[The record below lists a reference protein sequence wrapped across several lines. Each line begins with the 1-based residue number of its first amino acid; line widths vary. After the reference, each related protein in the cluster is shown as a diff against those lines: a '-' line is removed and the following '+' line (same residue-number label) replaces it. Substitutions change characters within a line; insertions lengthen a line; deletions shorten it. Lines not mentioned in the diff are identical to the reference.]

1 MSKPR
6 LVCTFSLEE
15 GKSIIFKGTE
25 LIILT
30 LKGNPDVCSSTFVSR
45 EAYSD
50 KSKSFHV
57 FKTFQERRGG
67 NLKFLPGKE
76 RRVL

>member
-6 LVCTFSLEE
+6 LVCAFSLEE
-15 GKSIIFKGTE
+15 GKSIIFQGTE

-30 LKGNPDVCSSTFVSR
+30 LKGNPDTCSSTFVGK
-45 EAYSD
+45 EADSD
-50 KSKSFHV
+50 KRESFHV

-67 NLKFLPGKE
+67 NLKLLLGKE
-76 RRVL
+76 KRVL